1 MLMSGMTSGGAII
14 KIFENE
20 PFSHV
25 GVVVRSSYT
34 PEIFIWESSTN
45 RANLPDLKTGK
56 VHQGVEILPLKQKI
70 YSGWY
75 GAAAVRRL
83 VGLGEDERKEMERIM
98 YEFMGEMA
106 NRVYETDKVSITV
119 INSRLYYVYH
129 CLYLF

>member
-1 MLMSGMTSGGAII
+1 MLMSGVTSGGAII

-34 PEIFIWESSTN
+34 SEIFVWESSTN

-56 VHQGVEILPLKQKI
+56 VQQGVEILPLKQKI

-75 GAAAVRRL
+75 GAVAVRKL
-83 VGLGEDERKEMERIM
+83 VGLGEDERKEIEHSM
-98 YEFMGEMA
+98 YEFMKEMT
-106 NRVYETDKVSITV
+106 NRVYETDKVG
-119 INSRLYYVYH
+119 RWVYMPVY
-129 CLYLF
+129 CLYI